1 MRQQLLAFLSGETD
15 HRSLP
20 RRFRSI
26 LGEKRIQ
33 LNNSVP
39 QPLPFRIYLHN
50 SSSLEGLGPNL
61 DSDLRMCHQV
71 VIPIGISWCALIG
84 GNYYEAIVIEKVRDW
99 SGSAWF
105 CPRDRCRGHQ
115 RADLLCRG
123 TPTQRLLTVA

>member
-71 VIPIGISWCALIG
+71 VIPIGISWCDLIG
-84 GNYYEAIVIEKVRDW
+84 GNY
-99 SGSAWF
+99 
-105 CPRDRCRGHQ
+105 
-115 RADLLCRG
+115 
-123 TPTQRLLTVA
+123 